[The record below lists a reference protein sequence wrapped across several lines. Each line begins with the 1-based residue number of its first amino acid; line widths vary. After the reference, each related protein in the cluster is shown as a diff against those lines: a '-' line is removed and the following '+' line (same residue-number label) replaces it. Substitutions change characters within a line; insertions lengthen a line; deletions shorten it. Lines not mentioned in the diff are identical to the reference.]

1 MLQCPGDGPVLQ
13 GGQGG
18 QGVGSVHGAGGGGEE
33 MGQQEDGRP
42 GGSGEFRPQLRM
54 GNQPEGPERSKQPHA
69 EGQAVQSTDNRAWSR
84 PHLCLSSRS
93 WE

>member
-13 GGQGG
+13 GGQGS
-18 QGVGSVHGAGGGGEE
+18 QGMGSVHGVGEE
-33 MGQQEDGRP
+33 GDGAARGWKAPGALVSSRP
-42 GGSGEFRPQLRM
+42 LLRM

-84 PHLCLSSRS
+84 PHLCLSSCS